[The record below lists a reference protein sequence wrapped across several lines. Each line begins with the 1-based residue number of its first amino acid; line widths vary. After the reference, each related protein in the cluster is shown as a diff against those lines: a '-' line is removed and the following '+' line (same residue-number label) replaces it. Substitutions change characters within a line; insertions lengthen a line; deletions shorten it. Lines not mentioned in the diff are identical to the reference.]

1 MNYQNYIRDVPDF
14 PQKGV
19 VFRDISPLLESAH
32 AWQHAV
38 TDLTQK
44 AILFQP
50 DMLAG
55 IDARGFLVAAP
66 VAAQLGVGFSMVRKK
81 GKLPWQTL
89 DHTYALEYGNDQ
101 IELHADAFNKG
112 AKVLICDDL
121 LATGGTAAA
130 AKKLI
135 EKCGAQPVG
144 LLCLIELQGLGGKEK
159 LNNLP
164 VQSLVTYGA
173 ALSE

>member
-1 MNYQNYIRDVPDF
+1 MDFKNFIRDVPDF
-14 PQKGV
+14 PKEGI
-19 VFRDISPLLESAH
+19 VFRDISPLLGHAQ
-32 AWQHAV
+32 AWQAAV
-38 TDLTQK
+38 DGLTQK
-44 AILFQP
+44 ATSFQP

-66 VAAQLGVGFSMVRKK
+66 LAYRLSLGFSMVRKK
-81 GKLPWQTL
+81 GKLPWQTV
-89 DHTYALEYGNDQ
+89 DHTYELEYGNDQ
-101 IELHADAFNKG
+101 IELHADAFEKG

-144 LLCLIELQGLGGKEK
+144 LLCLIELQGLGGREK
-159 LNNLP
+159 LDGLP
-164 VQSLVTYGA
+164 VASLMAYA
-173 ALSE
+173 QE